1 MRLCLDEHYPPQ
13 IAVELRK
20 LGHDVVAVAERPE
33 LVSLSDAEL
42 LAAMAADRR
51 ALVTENVVDF
61 APLARQLAAAGERH
75 HGLVFTSP
83 RSLPRSRRT
92 IGVYVTALAAL
103 LDRFPARDALVGRT
117 EWLEPPTRARG

>member
-20 LGHDVVAVAERPE
+20 LGHDVISVAERTE
-33 LVSLSDAEL
+33 LVSLSDADL
-42 LAAMAADRR
+42 LAAMHADRR

-61 APLARQLAAAGERH
+61 APLARQLAAAGEHH

-92 IGVYVTALAAL
+92 IGIYVKALAAL
-103 LDRFPARDALVGRT
+103 LDRFPARDALVDLA
-117 EWLEPPTRARG
+117 EWLEAPG

>member
-1 MRLCLDEHYPPQ
+1 VRLCLDEHYPPQ
-13 IAVELRK
+13 IAVELRAR
-20 LGHDVVAVAERPE
+20 GHDVVSVNERPE

-42 LAAMAADRR
+42 LAAMAVERR
-51 ALVTENVVDF
+51 ALVTENVADF
-61 APLARQLAAAGERH
+61 APLARQLAATGEHH

-103 LDRFPARDALVGRT
+103 LERFPGRDALTGHT
-117 EWLEPPTRARG
+117 QWLGPPS